1 MHPYFLPSLPP
12 PHCLFPLPPSTC
24 FSKRAAVRLC
34 GGTAGRQA
42 RGHARSHDAGTN
54 SRFLC
59 IVAAEDFA
67 NFLAHP
73 LISKAAEA
81 HWSQTPG
88 GGFVFKSR
96 GEGEGSGWHRNAAHI
111 EAGRGCVLFAGS
123 YRGASTRL
131 ALFPLQKGVTV
142 KPVGQV
148 GRQR

>member
-1 MHPYFLPSLPP
+1 M
-12 PHCLFPLPPSTC
+12 
-24 FSKRAAVRLC
+24 RLC